1 MGALDPNAVA
11 SIIHPLL
18 ILNETHYGGGHLE
31 AEFIDVL
38 LLIHSQFLLS

>member
-1 MGALDPNAVA
+1 MGALDPNTVA
-11 SIIHPLL
+11 SIIYPLL
-18 ILNETHYGGGHLE
+18 IVNETHYGGGYLK